1 MSNYVKQT
9 NTTNNY
15 LDLVISELKNFPE
28 NNSEILNLIQS
39 KKNVFNR
46 FKRNFIN
53 NIDSIKSQKL
63 KAFALL
69 AASTI
74 QDDDFLNTISKKF
87 DYDLINNDLA
97 TFAKGIYNLYL
108 KNYEQATNLL
118 WNVFTR
124 NKKYFCRDDV
134 IHLIQLLDKFYFYEQ
149 KNIVLKYYLDN
160 FNQGVVDYYN
170 FANKYCDY
178 YGADNF
184 FKCYEKAIMNL
195 HYTPTGH
202 DFANQIITGWE
213 GESTY
218 EANYMLS
225 LLNKVVDSLENIG
238 EKPFLN
244 GGTLLGMYRD
254 GKLID
259 YDCDADIAILMKDRN
274 NLDEYI
280 QKLLQ
285 TILKDNNNLDYYI
298 GHFPGEVNHYSA
310 IVFADKTSKLHIDL
324 AFMYDDNY
332 FEDNPNKKYYIGFF
346 TSMSPMF
353 FSFDKFSLVR
363 KKFCGKDYWI
373 PDNSE
378 HYLEQLYSKDWKKP
392 LKRWN
397 TFISAPNLST
407 KCKLSAF
414 YFTLPAFL
422 SALSK
427 NNYEESLYYYE
438 EFQRWDYPFTDEM
451 KNHIENY
458 LQQIKANQK

>member
-118 WNVFTR
+118 WNFFTR
-124 NKKYFCRDDV
+124 NKK
-134 IHLIQLLDKFYFYEQ
+134 YFYEQ

-353 FSFDKFSLVR
+353 FSFDRFDLIR
-363 KKFCGKDYWI
+363 KNFGNRYYWI
-373 PDNSE
+373 PTDTE

-407 KCKLSAF
+407 KCKLSVF

>member
-39 KKNVFNR
+39 DKNTFEK
-46 FKRNFIN
+46 FKNKFTN
-53 NIDSIKSQKL
+53 NINSIKNKNL

-74 QDDDFLNTISKKF
+74 QDDDFLNTITKKF

-118 WNVFTR
+118 WNAFIK

-134 IHLIQLLDKFYFYEQ
+134 IHLIQLLNKFYFSEQ
-149 KNIVLKYYLDN
+149 KNFVLKYYLDN

-170 FANKYCDY
+170 FANQYCDY

-184 FKCYEKAIMNL
+184 FKCYEKAIINL

-202 DFANQIITGWE
+202 DFAEQFITGWE

-225 LLNKVVDSLENIG
+225 LLNEVVDSLENIG

-254 GKLID
+254 GKLIN
-259 YDCDADIAILMKDRN
+259 YDCDADIAILKNDRN

-280 QKLLQ
+280 QKILQ
-285 TILKDNNNLDYYI
+285 TILKDNPNLDYYM
-298 GHFPGEVNHYSA
+298 GHYPGEINHYSA
-310 IVFADKTSKLHIDL
+310 ITFVDKSSKLHIDL

-353 FSFDKFSLVR
+353 FSFDRFDLIR
-363 KKFCGKDYWI
+363 KNFGNRYYWI
-373 PDNSE
+373 PTDTE
-378 HYLEQLYSKDWKKP
+378 HYLEQLYSKDWKQP
-392 LKRWN
+392 IKRFS
-397 TFISAPNLST
+397 TFMSAPNLSPKST
-407 KCKLSAF
+407 LSVYYFKVPGLLSAM
-414 YFTLPAFL
+414 AN
-422 SALSK
+422 
-427 NNYEESLYYYE
+427 NNYEESLYLYE
-438 EFQRWDYPFTDEM
+438 GLKHWDYPFTDEM

-458 LQQIKANQK
+458 LQQIKTNQK